1 MTEERDKTMDRD
13 LDELLRRALADD
25 LPDDV
30 AAGMRARIERFRA
43 ENLAGASTAA
53 PSGAWAWFLRRGV
66 WATFSLL
73 MLVAGLLLQGAK
85 ASSPLADRISAIK
98 AEIASL
104 ETTRR

>member
-1 MTEERDKTMDRD
+1 MTEKRTDDKPLED
-13 LDELLRRALADD
+13 LLRSALADD
-25 LPDDV
+25 LPADV
-30 AAGMRARIERFRA
+30 AAGMRARIDRFRA
-43 ENLAGASTAA
+43 ENLAGAATAA
-53 PSGAWAWFLRRGV
+53 PSGAWALFLRRGV
-66 WATFSLL
+66 WATLSLL